1 MQNDPFSDQNLSDIL
16 YSINIY
22 DMECLI
28 NWQMACCC
36 NGITILSINQSSLY
50 CNIHTY
56 THTEEHHISEQ
67 QQLHQYCMNTFVF
80 LQYFFVEMCYV

>member
-50 CNIHTY
+50 CNIHTHGGTSHLRTAAATSVLY
-56 THTEEHHISEQ
+56 EYICIFTE
-67 QQLHQYCMNTFVF
+67 LFCRNV
-80 LQYFFVEMCYV
+80 LR